1 MTSMQ
6 RRGNPFAF
14 VGFLSSAFCPSL
26 GESLPLSTGNQ
37 ITIKFTTVGPEN
49 AKGFHFVYQ
58 GQLFTVNY
66 FF

>member
-1 MTSMQ
+1 MRPMQ
-6 RRGNPFAF
+6 RRRNPFSF
-14 VGFLSSAFCPSL
+14 VDLSSIVSSSPL

-58 GQLFTVNY
+58 GRSLTVY
-66 FF
+66 CF